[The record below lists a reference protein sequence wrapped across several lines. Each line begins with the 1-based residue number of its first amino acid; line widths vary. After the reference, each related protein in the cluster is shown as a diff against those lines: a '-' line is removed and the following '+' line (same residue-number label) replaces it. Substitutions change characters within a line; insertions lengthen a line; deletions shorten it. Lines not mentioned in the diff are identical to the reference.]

1 MVAHAV
7 KKLDSSKWQSIAE
20 VSLFRNNDKSI
31 NTICTLPDYS
41 YVQEILFATAFFV
54 LFIFDV
60 FTPIHSENTLSS

>member
-1 MVAHAV
+1 MVTHAV
-7 KKLDSSKWQSIAE
+7 KKLDSSKWQSIVK

-41 YVQEILFATAFFV
+41 YVQEIPFATAFFV